1 MYMYKILSINPG
13 STSTKFGVYEDEKE
27 ILIDT
32 IRHSA
37 DELKDF
43 KKVSDQ
49 FQFRKNLIID
59 TLESKGIDISGFNA
73 IVGRGGIVKPLAS
86 GVYEVN
92 TALKTDLTN
101 ASYGEHASNLGGL
114 IALELAQEIPNCR
127 AFIADPVVTDE
138 LQDVARISG
147 LPSMPRRSVF
157 HALNQKAMARKFVK
171 ENNKKYEDLNLIIV
185 HMGGGISV
193 GAHKG
198 GRIIDVNNAVDGE
211 GPFSPERSGSLVA
224 RDLAEL
230 CFSGNYTL
238 DEVKK
243 MINGKGGLMAHL
255 GINEAHVAA
264 QRIADGDKHAELIM
278 NAMVYNIAKLVG
290 SMAVVLQGKIDAI
303 ILTGGIAYNQYVVS
317 NLKPMISFLAPI
329 TVYPGED
336 EMGALAMAGLRVL
349 RGEET
354 TKVYK

>member
-1 MYMYKILSINPG
+1 M
-13 STSTKFGVYEDEKE
+13 
-27 ILIDT
+27 LIDT

-37 DELKDF
+37 DKLKDF
-43 KKVSDQ
+43 KRVSDQ
-49 FQFRKNLIID
+49 FQFRKNLIVN
-59 TLESKGIDISGFNA
+59 TLKSKGIDIRNFNA

-92 TALKTDLTN
+92 TALKTDLAN

-114 IALELAQEIPNCR
+114 IALEMAQEIPGCR

-138 LQDVARISG
+138 LQDVARVSG
-147 LPSMPRRSVF
+147 LPAMPRRSVF
-157 HALNQKAMARKFVK
+157 HALNQKAMARRFVK
-171 ENNKKYEDLNLIIV
+171 ENNASAALSDRKKYEDLNLIIV

-278 NAMVYNIAKLVG
+278 NAMIYNIAKLVG

-336 EMGALAMAGLRVL
+336 EMGALALAGLRVL
-349 RGEET
+349 RGEEIP
-354 TKVYK
+354 KVYE